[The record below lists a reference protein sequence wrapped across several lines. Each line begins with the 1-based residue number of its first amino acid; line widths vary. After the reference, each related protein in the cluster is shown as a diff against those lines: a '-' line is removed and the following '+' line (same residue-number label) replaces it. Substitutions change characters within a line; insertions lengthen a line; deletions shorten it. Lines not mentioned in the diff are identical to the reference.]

1 MITTDLQPIS
11 IVEDK
16 GFRKFTTL
24 LDSRY
29 EPPSRHTITRSM
41 LPTKYEETK
50 KKVQQKLEE
59 MSTVALMTDIW
70 SSRQGLS
77 YCCLTAHAISAES
90 WKLKSYA
97 LETFNFNADHT
108 GEQISIGL
116 RLSINGNL
124 PISHAV

>member
-1 MITTDLQPIS
+1 M
-11 IVEDK
+11 VEDK

-29 EPPSRHTITRSM
+29 EPPSRRIITHSM

-50 KKVQQKLEE
+50 KRVQQKLEE
-59 MSTVALMTDIW
+59 MSTVALTTDIW

-90 WKLKSYA
+90 
-97 LETFNFNADHT
+97 
-108 GEQISIGL
+108 
-116 RLSINGNL
+116 
-124 PISHAV
+124 